1 MDERTRTALEASI
14 AHWRANAAAKH
25 YSAVS
30 AGCADCALCGLFRKQ
45 QCESCPVAAR
55 AGTAWCGKTP
65 FAPAIKALHA
75 WYFTLPGEDEAEA
88 GAFRAAATREA
99 EFLESLRD
107 PTAAWVVSQFEE
119 TRRK

>member
-14 AHWRANAAAKH
+14 AHWRENAAAAH
-25 YSAVS
+25 PDDADLS
-30 AGCADCALCGLFRKQ
+30 CAACALCGLFRKQ
-45 QCESCPVAAR
+45 QCEGCPVARR

-65 FAPAIKALHA
+65 FAPAIEALHA

-88 GAFRAAATREA
+88 AAFRAAATREA

-107 PTAAWVVSQFEE
+107 PTAA
-119 TRRK
+119 

>member
-14 AHWRANAAAKH
+14 AHWRANAAAEH

-30 AGCADCALCGLFRKQ
+30 AGCADCALCQAFRKRQ
-45 QCESCPVAAR
+45 CALCQAFRKRQCEGCPVAAR

-65 FAPAIKALHA
+65 FAPAIEALHA

-88 GAFRAAATREA
+88 AAFRAAATREA

-107 PTAAWVVSQFEE
+107 PTAA
-119 TRRK
+119 